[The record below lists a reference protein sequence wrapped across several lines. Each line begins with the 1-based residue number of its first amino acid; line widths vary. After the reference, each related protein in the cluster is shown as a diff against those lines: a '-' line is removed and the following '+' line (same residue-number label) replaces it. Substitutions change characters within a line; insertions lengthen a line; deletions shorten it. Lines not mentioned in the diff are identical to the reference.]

1 MRYLTLEHL
10 FDLHRLV
17 ISKSGGARELRDINA
32 LESAIAQPQM
42 TFEGVDLY
50 PSLAAKAASLAHSL
64 IQNHPFVDGNKRVGH
79 AAMEVFLILNGYEIS
94 ATIEEQERYFLSIA
108 SGQVTRSELT
118 EWIENHIVKIAAY

>member
-10 FDLHRLV
+10 LDLHRLV
-17 ISKSGGARELRDINA
+17 IAKSGGAKELRDINA

-94 ATIEEQERYFLSIA
+94 ATIEEQESYFLSIA

-118 EWIENHIVKIAAY
+118 EWIETHLVKTTAN

>member
-10 FDLHRLV
+10 LDLHRLV
-17 ISKSGGARELRDINA
+17 IAQSGGASELRDINA
-32 LESAIAQPQM
+32 LESAVAQPQM

-79 AAMEVFLILNGYEIS
+79 AAMEVFLILNGYEIA
-94 ATIEEQERYFLSIA
+94 ATVQEQERYFLSVA

-118 EWIENHIVKIAAY
+118 EWIENHLEKTKSN